1 MTALSEGSF
10 SGVGVNGPRARR
22 RYGEAQRTPA
32 YSGVVSTV
40 AFLKAF
46 MGLFA
51 MMNPIGNTGIFI
63 STVGDLP
70 TSFKVKAAL
79 KTAVA
84 VLIILEVSLFVGTAI
99 LQTFG
104 ISLSAFQAAGG
115 LIVVLIGLKMIT
127 GGENTAH
134 HTRGAKKSL
143 AELQTEEK
151 EVSDKLI
158 VPLAMPIL
166 GGPGSI
172 ATVVTVAAAYPTLE
186 GRIGIAAGTA
196 ALVATLFV
204 CFAFSGLLS
213 RFLSDHAQEIILRF
227 MGLILVAIGGDMI
240 LGGVEQSASHFFLG
254 VAQPTH

>member
-1 MTALSEGSF
+1 MSTA
-10 SGVGVNGPRARR
+10 
-22 RYGEAQRTPA
+22 
-32 YSGVVSTV
+32 

-70 TSFKVKAAL
+70 TSFKIKAAL
-79 KTAVA
+79 KTSVA
-84 VLIILEVSLFVGTAI
+84 VLIILEISIFAGTAL

-104 ISLSAFQAAGG
+104 ISLAAFQAAGG

-134 HTRGAKKSL
+134 HTQGAKKSL
-143 AELQTEEK
+143 AEIQTDERA
-151 EVSDKLI
+151 VNDKLI

-186 GRIGIAAGTA
+186 GSIGTAVGTA

-213 RFLSDHAQEIILRF
+213 RFLNDHAQEIILRF

-240 LGGVEQSASHFFLG
+240 LGGVEHSVSHFFLG
-254 VAQPTH
+254 AGPPTR